1 MECYQLLATVVKIV
15 SSGSVASPRC
25 DRVDVI
31 HPILYYACPNR
42 QTMRAVRF
50 HEHGGPEV
58 LQVDSVETPDPGH
71 GEVVVDIEAAGVNP
85 VDTYFREGAYPVPH
99 LPFIGGGD
107 LAGVVSEVGEG
118 VEDFVVGDRVLGT
131 GLGNGRPGTY
141 AEAVAA
147 PADTLAHL
155 PEAVSFAEGAALG
168 TVGGTAWQAL
178 VHHAGVEPAETVL
191 VHGGAGGVG
200 HVAVQLAETM
210 GAHAYATASPDDADA
225 LAELGVEGTFDYAR
239 DDLESVIADTAPPD
253 VVVDLHMDQ
262 YLQLNA
268 NVVNTGARVIG
279 IGNDTAE
286 GGFDNIGVTK
296 GKEVEYQF
304 MSLFNAGDLGAV
316 LDGVADLCARGE
328 VEPVVHRTYDLDEA
342 AEAQRAVLED
352 SFLGKLV
359 LTP

>member
-1 MECYQLLATVVKIV
+1 
-15 SSGSVASPRC
+15 
-25 DRVDVI
+25 
-31 HPILYYACPNR
+31 
-42 QTMRAVRF
+42 MRAVRF

-58 LQVDSVETPDPGH
+58 LQVDEVEQPTPGY
-71 GEVVVDIEAAGVNP
+71 GEVVVNVKAAGVNP

-99 LPFIGGGD
+99 LPFVGGGD
-107 LAGVVSEVGEG
+107 LAGVVAAIGDG
-118 VEDFVVGDRVLGT
+118 VEEFLVGDRVLGT

-141 AEAVAA
+141 AEAAVA
-147 PADTLAHL
+147 PADALAHL
-155 PEAVSFAEGAALG
+155 PESVPFEAGAALG

-178 VHHAGVEPAETVL
+178 VHHADVDPAENVL

-200 HVAVQLAETM
+200 HVAIQLAETM

-225 LAELGVEGTFDYAR
+225 LAELGAERTFDYAR
-239 DDLESVIADTAPPD
+239 EDLADAIVETAPPD

-268 NVVNTGARVIG
+268 DVVNTGARVIG

-286 GGFDNIGVTK
+286 GGFDDIGVTK
-296 GKEVEYQF
+296 GKEVQYQF
-304 MSLFNAGDLGAV
+304 MSLFNAADLGAV
-316 LDGVADLCARGE
+316 LAGVADLAARGE
-328 VEPVVHRTYDLDEA
+328 VEPVIHGTYGLDEA
-342 AEAQRAVLED
+342 AEAQRAVMED

>member
-1 MECYQLLATVVKIV
+1 MQ
-15 SSGSVASPRC
+15 
-25 DRVDVI
+25 
-31 HPILYYACPNR
+31 
-42 QTMRAVRF
+42 AV
-50 HEHGGPEV
+50 
-58 LQVDSVETPDPGH
+58 
-71 GEVVVDIEAAGVNP
+71 
-85 VDTYFREGAYPVPH
+85 
-99 LPFIGGGD
+99 GGD

-118 VEDFVVGDRVLGT
+118 VEDFVAGDRVLGT
-131 GLGNGRPGTY
+131 SLGTGRPGTY

-155 PEAVSFAEGAALG
+155 PEAVPVTEGAALG

-328 VEPVVHRTYDLDEA
+328 IEPVVHRTYDLDEA

>member
-1 MECYQLLATVVKIV
+1 
-15 SSGSVASPRC
+15 
-25 DRVDVI
+25 
-31 HPILYYACPNR
+31 
-42 QTMRAVRF
+42 MRAVRF
-50 HEHGGPEV
+50 HEHGGPDVLTVDEV
-58 LQVDSVETPDPGH
+58 QRPDPDH
-71 GEVVVDIEAAGVNP
+71 GEVVVNIEAAGVNP
-85 VDTYFREGAYPVPH
+85 VDTYFREGTYPVPY

-118 VEDFVVGDRVLGT
+118 VDDFLVGDRVLGT

-141 AEAVAA
+141 AEAAAA

-155 PEAVSFAEGAALG
+155 PEGVSFEAGAALG

-178 VHHAGVEPAETVL
+178 VHHADVDPAENVL

-210 GAHAYATASPDDADA
+210 GAHVYATASPDDADA
-225 LAELGVEGTFDYAR
+225 LADLGVERTFDYAR
-239 DDLESVIADTAPPD
+239 DDLADAIADTAPPD

-268 NVVNTGARVIG
+268 DVVNTGARVIG

-286 GGFDNIGVTK
+286 GGFENIGATK
-296 GKEVEYQF
+296 GKEVRYQF
-304 MSLFNAGDLGAV
+304 MSLFNAADLGAV
-316 LDGVADLCARGE
+316 LDGVADLAARGE
-328 VEPVVHRTYDLDEA
+328 VEPVVHETYDLDEA
-342 AEAQRAVLED
+342 GEAQRAVLED

>member
-1 MECYQLLATVVKIV
+1 
-15 SSGSVASPRC
+15 
-25 DRVDVI
+25 
-31 HPILYYACPNR
+31 
-42 QTMRAVRF
+42 MRAVRF

-58 LQVDSVETPDPGH
+58 LQVDEVERPDPGH

-107 LAGVVSEVGEG
+107 LAGVVSDVGAG
-118 VEDFVVGDRVLGT
+118 VDEFAAGDRVLGT

-141 AEAVAA
+141 AEAAAA

-155 PEAVSFAEGAALG
+155 PEAVSFEDGAALG

-178 VHHAGVEPAETVL
+178 VHHADVDPAETVL

-210 GAHAYATASPDDADA
+210 GAHVHATASPEHADA
-225 LAELGVEGTFDYAR
+225 LADLGVEETFDYAR
-239 DDLESVIADTAPPD
+239 DDLAAAIADAGAPD

-268 NVVNTGARVIG
+268 DVVNQGARVLG

-286 GGFDNIGVTK
+286 GGFDDIGVTK
-296 GKEVEYQF
+296 GKEVQYQF
-304 MSLFNAGDLGAV
+304 MSLFNAADLGAV
-316 LDGVADLCARGE
+316 LDGVADLAAGGE
-328 VEPVVHRTYDLDEA
+328 VEPVVHRTYGLDEA
-342 AEAQRAVLED
+342 AEAQRAVMED

>member
-1 MECYQLLATVVKIV
+1 
-15 SSGSVASPRC
+15 
-25 DRVDVI
+25 
-31 HPILYYACPNR
+31 
-42 QTMRAVRF
+42 MRAVRF

-58 LQVDSVETPDPGH
+58 LQVDEVQKPGPGH

-107 LAGVVSEVGEG
+107 LAGVVSEVGAG
-118 VEDFVVGDRVLGT
+118 VEEFSAGDRVLGT

-147 PADTLAHL
+147 PADSLAHL
-155 PEAVSFAEGAALG
+155 PDGVGFEAGAALG

-200 HVAVQLAETM
+200 HVAIQLAETM
-210 GAHAYATASPDDADA
+210 GAYAYATASPDDADA
-225 LAELGVEGTFDYAR
+225 LAELGAERTFDYAR
-239 DDLESVIADTAPPD
+239 DDLADAIADTAPPD

-268 NVVNTGARVIG
+268 DVVNTGARVIG

-286 GGFDNIGVTK
+286 GGFDDIGVTK
-296 GKEVEYQF
+296 GKEVRYQF
-304 MSLFNAGDLGAV
+304 MSLFNAADLG
-316 LDGVADLCARGE
+316 
-328 VEPVVHRTYDLDEA
+328 EA
-342 AEAQRAVLED
+342 GEAQRAVLED

>member
-1 MECYQLLATVVKIV
+1 
-15 SSGSVASPRC
+15 
-25 DRVDVI
+25 
-31 HPILYYACPNR
+31 
-42 QTMRAVRF
+42 MRAVRF

-58 LQVDSVETPDPGH
+58 LQVDEVERPTPGH
-71 GEVVVDIEAAGVNP
+71 DEVVVDIEAAGINP
-85 VDTYFREGAYPVPH
+85 VDTYFREGNYPVPH

-107 LAGVVSEVGEG
+107 LAGVVSEVGDG
-118 VEDFVVGDRVLGT
+118 VDAFSPGDRVLGT

-141 AEAVAA
+141 AEAAAA
-147 PADTLAHL
+147 PADHVAHL
-155 PEAVSFAEGAALG
+155 PGGVSFEAGAALG

-210 GAHAYATASPDDADA
+210 GAHPYATASPDDADA
-225 LAELGVEGTFDYAR
+225 LADLGVRRTFDYAR
-239 DDLESVIADTAPPD
+239 EDLEDAIAEAAPPD
-253 VVVDLHMDQ
+253 VVVDLHMDR

-286 GGFDNIGVTK
+286 GGFDDIGVTK
-296 GKEVEYQF
+296 GAEVRYQF
-304 MSLFNAGDLGAV
+304 MSLFNAADLGAV
-316 LDGVADLCARGE
+316 LDGVADLAARGE
-328 VEPVVHRTYDLDEA
+328 VEPVIHETYGFDEA
-342 AEAQRAVLED
+342 AEAQRAVMEE

>member
-1 MECYQLLATVVKIV
+1 
-15 SSGSVASPRC
+15 
-25 DRVDVI
+25 
-31 HPILYYACPNR
+31 
-42 QTMRAVRF
+42 MRAVRF

-58 LQVDSVETPDPGH
+58 LQVDEVDEPEPGY
-71 GEVVVDIEAAGVNP
+71 GEVVVDVEAAGVNP

-107 LAGVVSEVGEG
+107 HAGVVSDVGDG
-118 VEDFVVGDRVLGT
+118 VDEFSIGDRVLGT

-141 AEAVAA
+141 AEAAAA

-155 PEAVSFAEGAALG
+155 PESVSFEAGAALG

-178 VHHAGVEPAETVL
+178 VHHGDVDPAENVL

-210 GAHAYATASPDDADA
+210 GAHVYATASPDDADA
-225 LAELGVEGTFDYAR
+225 LADLGVERTFDYAR
-239 DDLESVIADTAPPD
+239 DDLEAAIVDAGGAD

-262 YLQLNA
+262 YLQLNTDVA
-268 NVVNTGARVIG
+268 NAGARVIG

-286 GGFDNIGVTK
+286 GGFDNIGATK
-296 GKEVEYQF
+296 GKEIRYQF
-304 MSLFNAGDLGAV
+304 MSLFNAADLGAL
-316 LDGVADLCARGE
+316 LDGVADLAARGE
-328 VEPVVHRTYDLDEA
+328 VEPVVHETYDLDEA
-342 AEAQRAVLED
+342 AEAQRAVMED